1 MKPHMEDTTSE
12 EINLGLNKALGDIVQ
27 RMFKDIKG
35 VNGDSW
41 EIVPHELTKLGNKLV
56 VFFLLRR

>member
-35 VNGDSW
+35 VKGDSW